1 MRLLLVF
8 ILLLATMAPV
18 SAETGSGETVTLLV
32 RTEGST
38 QVTGSSA
45 DTVLGW
51 REVSVPAESV
61 DAFKASYEAAGAEV
75 SESIRYQ
82 LTGPE
87 DEPRFDEQWYFD
99 NTGQTGGTPG
109 ADLGIEEAW
118 ESNTGQEVV
127 VAVVDSGIDLG
138 HPDLAGQ
145 FVPGWDYYDED
156 ASPHSESEQ
165 HGSAVAGL
173 VVAAVN
179 GSGIAGSAP
188 SAKVMPLRA
197 CIQVFDPMVDG
208 CPTEDVMEAV
218 VHAVD
223 NGADVINLS
232 LGAPVNEDPALESAM
247 DYAEAAGV
255 LVVAAA
261 GNDGDNIDQ
270 AGNKVLPAGFP
281 HPNIL
286 SVAWST
292 HTDSLDHES
301 NYGPVSVDV
310 AAPGGTSTGSFDEA
324 LLVVL
329 AGGNGHAFGSGTS
342 FSAPLVSGTAA
353 LLIAQKPTLTG
364 VEVKDLIVDNVD
376 SVGSLAGKVVTG
388 GRVDAGKAMADL
400 LAGSG
405 TFIDDDDSVFEA
417 DIEWFA
423 AQGITQGCNPP
434 LNNKYCPEDPVT
446 REVMAVY
453 LARAL
458 NLPAATK
465 DYFIDDANSQF
476 EADINR
482 AAEAGIT
489 KGCNPPANNLFCPK
503 DVVDRGQLAAFFQRA
518 YGLTDNGG
526 GDLFVDDNN
535 SIFENDIDRLA
546 TAGITKGCNPPI
558 NDMYCPLLPL
568 DRGAVA
574 AFFHRA
580 DGL

>member
-1 MRLLLVF
+1 MRLLFVF
-8 ILLLATMAPV
+8 VLLLTAMAPV
-18 SAETGSGETVTLLV
+18 SAVSEPSETVTLLV
-32 RTEGST
+32 RSDDAALLAANAE
-38 QVTGSSA
+38 

-51 REVSVPAESV
+51 RQVEVPAHSV
-61 DAFKASYEAAGAEV
+61 DSITASFEAAGAEV
-75 SESIRYQ
+75 VESIRYQ

-118 ESNTGQEVV
+118 TANTGQGVV

-138 HPDLAGQ
+138 HPELVGQ

-156 ASPHSESEQ
+156 ASPHSTSEQ

-173 VVAAVN
+173 VVAAANSN
-179 GSGIAGSAP
+179 GMTGAAP
-188 SAKVMPLRA
+188 GARVMPLRA
-197 CIQVFDPMVDG
+197 CIQIFDPMVDG
-208 CPTEDVMEAV
+208 CPTQDVMEAV

-247 DYAEAAGV
+247 DYAEDAGV

-270 AGNKVLPAGFP
+270 AGNKVLPAAFP

-292 HTDSLDHES
+292 HTDSLDPES

-310 AAPGGTSTGSFDEA
+310 AAPGGTSTGSIDEA
-324 LLVVL
+324 ILVVL
-329 AGGNGHAFGSGTS
+329 AGGSGHAFGSGTS
-342 FSAPLVSGTAA
+342 FAAPLVSGVAA
-353 LLIAQKPTLTG
+353 LLIAQDPEMTG
-364 VEVKDLIVDNVD
+364 VETNDLIPDNVE
-376 SVGSLAGKVVTG
+376 SVAGLGGKVGTG

-400 LAGSG
+400 QAGSG
-405 TFIDDDDSVFEA
+405 TFIDDDGSVFEA

-434 LNNKYCPEDPVT
+434 INNKYCPEDPVT

-458 NLPAATK
+458 DLPAATK
-465 DYFIDDANSQF
+465 DYFIDDNGSQF
-476 EADINR
+476 ENDINR

-489 KGCNPPANNLFCPK
+489 RGCNPPTNNLFCPK
-503 DVVDRGQLAAFFQRA
+503 DVVDRGQLAAFFRRA

-526 GDLFVDDNN
+526 GDLFVDDDT

-546 TAGITKGCNPPI
+546 TAGITKGCNPPV
-558 NDMYCPLLPL
+558 NDMYCPFLPL